1 MIHLVVGPPCS
12 GKSTFVATHAADGV
26 PRFDYDAVACTLG
39 GGDFNH
45 DPPPPVNEFTLAAR
59 RGFLGYLFDP
69 ETQITEAWVINA
81 YPSPATIDRFA
92 AAGAEFHVLDP
103 GAAECI
109 ARAERDRRPPSTVE
123 RIRRWY
129 QRPPEIPER
138 KSSMAHEKSF
148 PALLRAADPDEEAPA
163 ADTPAPPTADPD
175 EEAPAADSKPG
186 TIVAYASVFN
196 NVDSYGDV
204 ILPGAFVDTLAE
216 WEKSGRQIPLLYGHN
231 TADPFLAIGGVTE
244 AHEDHHG
251 LKITAELDLDN
262 PTAAQ
267 VYRLVKARRLAEMS
281 FAFNYIDTAVGV
293 RDGQE
298 VMEVKALELFEVS
311 IVPIGANRQ
320 SQIVD
325 VKEAATVKSP
335 SCSLTS
341 RPAPGSKTAATP
353 AELKAR
359 ARRARALLFLNERTI

>member
-69 ETQITEAWVINA
+69 ETTITEAWVINA

-129 QRPPEIPER
+129 ENPPTIPKG
-138 KSSMAHEKSF
+138 KSAMAVEKSF
-148 PALLRAADPDEEAPA
+148 PATLKA
-163 ADTPAPPTADPD
+163 ADTPDPD
-175 EEAPAADSKPG
+175 TGTAPDPDPGDATPPG
-186 TIVAYASVFN
+186 TITAYASVFG

-204 ILPGAFVDTLAE
+204 ILPGAFTRTLKE
-216 WEKSGRQIPLLYGHN
+216 WEASGRQIPLLYGHD
-231 TADPFLAIGGVTE
+231 TTDPFKAIGGVTS
-244 AHEDHHG
+244 ATEDDIG
-251 LKITAELDLDN
+251 LKITATLDLDN
-262 PTAAQ
+262 PVAAQ
-267 VYRLVKARRLAEMS
+267 VYRLVKAQRLAEMS
-281 FAFNYIDTAVGV
+281 FAFNYVTTAVGA
-293 RDGQE
+293 RAGQE
-298 VMEVKALELFEVS
+298 VTEVLDVDLFEVS

-320 SQIVD
+320 SRIL
-325 VKEAATVKSP
+325 TVKSTKP
-335 SCSLTS
+335 TT
-341 RPAPGSKTAATP
+341 RPDAPAPGVTTSATP
-353 AELKAR
+353 ADPAR
-359 ARRARALLFLNERTI
+359 ARRVRALLSLNERSI